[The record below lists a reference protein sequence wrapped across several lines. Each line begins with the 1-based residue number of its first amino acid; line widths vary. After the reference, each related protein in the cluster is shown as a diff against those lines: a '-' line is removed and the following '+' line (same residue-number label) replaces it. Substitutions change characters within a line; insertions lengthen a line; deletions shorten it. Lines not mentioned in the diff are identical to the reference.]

1 MMALLVKRI
10 VFVDP
15 GGKTIQILFY
25 RKTGELSLA
34 LLIHP
39 VPMDVRESRIVD
51 GRERFLQIGGQTERL
66 GVTMRY
72 LLPVKSNRWRKV
84 RLLGGVVLGGE
95 PCSKVSRSSRRRWMV
110 TAPVNGAAVDGR
122 VGISSLLPYGTVLS
136 RKNRNSK

>member
-1 MMALLVKRI
+1 MALLVKRI

-15 GGKTIQILFY
+15 GGKTRQILFH

-84 RLLGGVVLGGE
+84 RLLGGVVL
-95 PCSKVSRSSRRRWMV
+95 
-110 TAPVNGAAVDGR
+110 
-122 VGISSLLPYGTVLS
+122 VG
-136 RKNRNSK
+136 